1 MNRME
6 FIRHLA
12 MNLSDLSESEREE
25 AVQYYEDY
33 LNDAGI
39 ENEQEVMEEL
49 GSPEKVAA
57 SIKAG
62 LNGGNEGEFTEQGYH
77 TDHNSFAQQ
86 SAVAEKNSPQQSGS
100 GQQQSGNGPIPQ
112 VKTSSDSSKIIL
124 IIIVCVLLSPVL
136 IPLALAVF
144 GVVFGLLM
152 AFFGV
157 VFGFLVAGVG
167 TFVSGLICIV
177 FGIVKLFSVPL
188 AGAVLLGVGFL
199 LFGIGLLLSALMV
212 WICAKVVP
220 PMCRGIVALC
230 RKPFEKKG
238 GTA

>member
-62 LNGGNEGEFTEQGYH
+62 LSGGNAGEFTEHGYH
-77 TDHNSFAQQ
+77 TDQNSFTQQ
-86 SAVAEKNSPQQSGS
+86 SAVVEKDSPQQSGS
-100 GQQQSGNGPIPQ
+100 GPIPQ

-136 IPLALAVF
+136 LPLALAAF
-144 GVVFGLLM
+144 GVVFGLVMTFLS
-152 AFFGV
+152 V

-167 TFVSGLICIV
+167 IFVGGLICIV
-177 FGIVKLFSVPL
+177 FGFVKLFSVPL

-199 LFGIGLLLSALMV
+199 LFGIGLLLSVLMV

-220 PMCRGIVALC
+220 PVCRGIVALC

-238 GTA
+238 GAA

>member
-86 SAVAEKNSPQQSGS
+86 SAVVGKDSPQQSEG
-100 GQQQSGNGPIPQ
+100 GQQQSGSGPIPQ

-136 IPLALAVF
+136 LPLALAAF

-157 VFGFLVAGVG
+157 VFGFLMAGVG
-167 TFVSGLICIV
+167 TFVGGLICIV

-188 AGAVLLGVGFL
+188 AGAVLLGIGFL
-199 LFGIGLLLSALMV
+199 LFGIGLLLSTLMV

-238 GTA
+238 GAA

>member
-86 SAVAEKNSPQQSGS
+86 SAVVGKDSPQQSGS
-100 GQQQSGNGPIPQ
+100 GQQQSGSGPNPQ

-136 IPLALAVF
+136 LPLALAAF

-188 AGAVLLGVGFL
+188 AGAVLLGIGFL
-199 LFGIGLLLSALMV
+199 LFGIGLLLSALMI

-238 GTA
+238 GAA